1 MSKSFVEWV
10 GENFS
15 VKICVTWF
23 MRVGTDS
30 AWILHDITKIAKS
43 DLIGLFL
50 EFSAEGMATSAIEYL
65 GKSQSPK

>member
-1 MSKSFVEWV
+1 MSKNFVEWV

-43 DLIGLFL
+43 DLIGLFFGIL
-50 EFSAEGMATSAIEYL
+50 S
-65 GKSQSPK
+65 